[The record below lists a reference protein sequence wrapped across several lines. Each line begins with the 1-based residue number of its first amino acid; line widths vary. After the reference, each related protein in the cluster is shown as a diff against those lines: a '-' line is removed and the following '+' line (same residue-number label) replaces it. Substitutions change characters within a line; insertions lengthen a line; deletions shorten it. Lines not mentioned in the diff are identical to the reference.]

1 MTKDEALKLALEALE
16 KSCPAIRR
24 DFPAHG
30 KAITSLRQALSE
42 AQLSVNENSHA
53 IEQTEKQ
60 EPIKIDGN
68 TSDGY
73 HTFNE
78 LYEFR
83 KAYNVALFNE
93 WASGG
98 KCSVHK
104 SWRHHDGELC
114 FGGGWFIVVAVL
126 PQGQISNHYEAKDWN
141 LFAIP
146 EVERALFEFDGH
158 TGNDV
163 IERLEAYTTPQPQR
177 DTWKNAAIRLG
188 EELSSFGP
196 DGYYDMT
203 AEQWLSW
210 ALDQQPNGKHSLPQP
225 QREWVGLTDEE
236 IVAINDQHYNIAYRD
251 FDADV
256 AIARAIEAKLKEKN
270 T

>member
-1 MTKDEALKLALEALE
+1 MSIEAMKQALE
-16 KSCPAIRR
+16 PIR
-24 DFPAHG
+24 DAAFDEEGYTLNADL
-30 KAITSLRQALSE
+30 AEAYDTLRQA
-42 AQLSVNENSHA
+42 
-53 IEQTEKQ
+53 IEQSEKQVVFKIYKPTLPRGALPNVRDAELPWVYDQDSSSGNVASMWVTPVKATPQPQQVEKQ

-177 DTWKNAAIRLG
+177 
-188 EELSSFGP
+188 
-196 DGYYDMT
+196 
-203 AEQWLSW
+203 
-210 ALDQQPNGKHSLPQP
+210 
-225 QREWVGLTDEE
+225 EWVGLIRGVRVDGDTVVITVKGGNE
-236 IVAINDQHYNIAYRD
+236 A
-251 FDADV
+251 
-256 AIARAIEAKLKEKN
+256 ARKLCAELLKEKN